1 MGGGLAIIRPG
12 DYKCRMKTVTRA
24 KPKTKLTPLMKTK
37 AVAAKPSRR
46 RKPDVKNLAWLFE
59 ETLPPAD
66 QLPPNPVLVMRGKA

>member
-1 MGGGLAIIRPG
+1 
-12 DYKCRMKTVTRA
+12 
-24 KPKTKLTPLMKTK
+24 MKTK
-37 AVAAKPSRR
+37 AVAVKPSRR